1 MKSYCDINYVYSVRE
16 IIPGQWFIQVN
27 YRNAN
32 GSIGGVCK
40 LMDEL
45 DGPRPDEKRYED
57 WRPAQAALDEMAR
70 LYGWNVYEE

>member
-1 MKSYCDINYVYSVRE
+1 MKSYCDFKHVYSVCE
-16 IIPGQWFIQVN
+16 ILPGRWYIQVN

-32 GSIGGVCK
+32 GSRGGVCK

-45 DGPRPDEKRYED
+45 DGPRPDEKCFED
-57 WRPAQAALDEMAR
+57 WRPAQAALNEMAR